1 MSIVITGLYTDYN
14 AAAAAEVLMLSSLNS
29 ITDKKFLTVNAMK
42 M

>member
-14 AAAAAEVLMLSSLNS
+14 AAAAEVLMLSSVNS

>member
-14 AAAAAEVLMLSSLNS
+14 AAAEVLMLSSVNS